1 MKETKEIQK
10 GRKFPVIDLGR
21 CSECRG
27 CLEVAPDIFFY
38 NSETGM
44 VDVVGLAEYPEELVA
59 EAMKNCPKD
68 CISWEVFFSGMEDTV
83 ARAQLKNNKG

>member
-1 MKETKEIQK
+1 MKKSNETTKT
-10 GRKFPVIDLGR
+10 RKFPVIDLGR

-44 VDVVGLAEYPEELVA
+44 LDIVELAEYPEELVA
-59 EAMKNCPKD
+59 EAIKNCPKD
-68 CISWEVFFSGMEDTV
+68 CISWAVYVSKTTPS
-83 ARAQLKNNKG
+83 KK

>member
-1 MKETKEIQK
+1 MKKTKETQK
-10 GRKFPVIDLGR
+10 TQKFPVIDLGR

-44 VDVVGLAEYPEELVA
+44 VDVVGLEEYPEELVA
-59 EAMKNCPKD
+59 EAIKNCPKD
-68 CISWEVFFSGMEDTV
+68 CISWEVHL
-83 ARAQLKNNKG
+83 ARVNRAKK